1 MEARSVGP
9 SGQEPASV
17 PEMPHLP
24 ARHWA
29 KDFLWRVVSRAEEDN
44 IFFMAGAITFNLLI
58 VVVPLVL
65 LVVGLAGYVVEA
77 LPGDPVEVVLPYVLE
92 ILPQV
97 GGEVDL
103 IRTVTNAVNALVEDR
118 AGLSLVGAVIF
129 IWISTRLV
137 GTLRTVL
144 REVFDVG
151 HDRGIIRGKIFD
163 AQIVV
168 IGTGLILVNFG
179 VTVVLTAVGNFGVS
193 MLGLERLD
201 LTGARRALGLGLS
214 FASIWVLFLLIY
226 RYLLVRR
233 IPWRTALVAATFTG
247 VIHEVM
253 KAAFSWYAT
262 GLADFRSAF
271 GNLATLAVLFVWIYY
286 ESLVFILGGEVAQV
300 YTMNR
305 VRRVRVR
312 ERFEA
317 AEADG

>member
-1 MEARSVGP
+1 VTEEREGP
-9 SGQEPASV
+9 P
-17 PEMPHLP
+17 PEMPSLP
-24 ARHWA
+24 ARHRV
-29 KDFLWRVVSRAEEDN
+29 KDFVWRVVSRAEEDN

-65 LVVGLAGYVVEA
+65 LVVGLAGYAVEA
-77 LPGDPVEVVLPYVLE
+77 FPGDPVEVILPYVLE

-103 IRTVTNAVNALVEDR
+103 VQTVTAAVNSLVEDR
-118 AGLSLVGAVIF
+118 AGLSLVGAVVF
-129 IWISTRLV
+129 VWISTRLV

-151 HDRGIIRGKIFD
+151 QDRGIVRGKIFD

-193 MLGLERLD
+193 ILGIQQWDLTWARRSLGLL
-201 LTGARRALGLGLS
+201 LS

-253 KAAFSWYAT
+253 KALFSWYAT

-312 ERFEA
+312 ERFEP
-317 AEADG
+317 AEAEG

>member
-9 SGQEPASV
+9 SGKERGTV
-17 PEMPHLP
+17 PEMPRLP
-24 ARHWA
+24 ARHRVM
-29 KDFLWRVVSRAEEDN
+29 DFLWRVVSRAEEDN

-58 VVVPLVL
+58 VVVPLVF

-97 GGEVDL
+97 GGEVNL
-103 IRTVTNAVNALVEDR
+103 VRTVTNAVNSLVEDR
-118 AGLSLVGAVIF
+118 AGLSLVGAGVF

-151 HDRGIIRGKIFD
+151 HDRGIVQGK
-163 AQIVV
+163 IVV

-201 LTGARRALGLGLS
+201 LTWARRTLGVMLS

>member
-1 MEARSVGP
+1 MEARSVSAAGP
-9 SGQEPASV
+9 GPGSV
-17 PEMPHLP
+17 SEMPRLP
-24 ARHWA
+24 ARHRV
-29 KDFLWRVVSRAEEDN
+29 KDFVWRVVSRAEEDN

-103 IRTVTNAVNALVEDR
+103 IRTVTNAVNSLVADR
-118 AGLSLVGAVIF
+118 AGLSLVGAVVF
-129 IWISTRLV
+129 VWISTRLV

-151 HDRGIIRGKIFD
+151 QDRGIVRGKVFD

-179 VTVVLTAVGNFGVS
+179 VTLVLTAVGNFGVS
-193 MLGLERLD
+193 MLGLESFD
-201 LTGARRALGLGLS
+201 LTWARRTVGLVLS

-247 VIHEVM
+247 LIHELM
-253 KAAFSWYAT
+253 KAGFSWYAT

>member
-9 SGQEPASV
+9 SGKEPGSV

-24 ARHWA
+24 ARHRA

-118 AGLSLVGAVIF
+118 AGLSLVGAVVF

-151 HDRGIIRGKIFD
+151 QDRGIVRGKIFD

-201 LTGARRALGLGLS
+201 LTGARRAVGLVLS

>member
-1 MEARSVGP
+1 MSASGP
-9 SGQEPASV
+9 GPGSV
-17 PEMPHLP
+17 PEMPPLP
-24 ARHWA
+24 ARHRV
-29 KDFLWRVVSRAEEDN
+29 KDFVWRVVSRAEEDN

-103 IRTVTNAVNALVEDR
+103 IRTVTNAVNSLVADR
-118 AGLSLVGAVIF
+118 AGLSLVGAVVF

-151 HDRGIIRGKIFD
+151 QDRGIVRGKVFD

-179 VTVVLTAVGNFGVS
+179 VTLVLTAVGNFGVS
-193 MLGLERLD
+193 MLGLESFD
-201 LTGARRALGLGLS
+201 LTWARRTVGLVLS

-247 VIHEVM
+247 LIHEVM
-253 KAAFSWYAT
+253 KAGFSWYAT